1 LFSNLDWITSRDKG
15 TGNLEKKKFIQEPKY
30 LFNLRKKEHLSV
42 DNSKARQ
49 VYQRAFLVDAVVN
62 FTQNISNTQNK

>member
-1 LFSNLDWITSRDKG
+1 L
-15 TGNLEKKKFIQEPKY
+15 TGSLQETKEQETWKKKIIQEPKY